1 VSEDVTGGWEDF
13 RGWLFLS
20 NINAVTKIRKIS
32 LVLDQK
38 YFGSFETL
46 CWKKDGEDQLDRS
59 CENEV
64 LRRGKEES
72 NILLT
77 VQRRKANWIGH
88 ILCGDWLLKHVI
100 E

>member
-1 VSEDVTGGWEDF
+1 MTGVREDL
-13 RGWLFLS
+13 RGWLSLP
-20 NINAVTKIRKIS
+20 NINAVIKIRKIS

-38 YFGSFETL
+38 YFGSFEML
-46 CWKKDGEDQLDRS
+46 CWKKDGGDQLDRS

-64 LRRGKEES
+64 LRRGKEER
-72 NILLT
+72 NILLA

-88 ILCGDWLLKHVI
+88 ILCGNWLLKHVI